1 MEGKK
6 IGVPFFRRGDVGGMT
21 YLISNNIV
29 NYLIVIATLTN
40 VTNWP
45 AELVYGRVIPG
56 MSIGLL
62 AGGLYYAFMG
72 HKLAEKEGRSDVTA
86 LPSGVS
92 TPAMFVI
99 LFGVVVPLHYA
110 IGNPMI
116 EWGAA
121 LAACFTGGLVE
132 FLGGIVGPFIKKQV
146 PRAALLGTVAG
157 IGFIWMATQG
167 VFDVFGDPVLGLP
180 ILVVAMAGV
189 FGGYFFPKRIP
200 PFVIAIVG
208 GIVYAFALGRSSI
221 DFSSIGWYFPDPVT
235 TAQALFSGFAVM
247 APYLTI
253 IIPIEIYNFIE
264 TMDNVESANAAG
276 DNYSVREAQFADGI
290 CTMLSALFG
299 GVVPNTVWLGHA
311 GLKKTGAGI
320 GYSVISGIVLGL
332 AGILGLFSFLSALV
346 PPAVCAITFLW
357 CAVIMTSQAYRACER
372 KHFAAVGVAM
382 VPPVADYLFTQVT
395 GAVGVAGVWTETLET
410 GLAGFNAETTRLLL
424 DNGVMWNGVPAVKAG
439 AIIIGLILGTAVA
452 CMIDKRLEKAAVVF
466 LCGAVLS
473 LFGCIHSAA
482 LGVYFTSPFMIA
494 YIIAAAL
501 CLAFHLGRN
510 SWFRADKDYDYVY
523 GRRAVC
529 SSISPGGG
537 GVGAGP

>member
-1 MEGKK
+1 MKEKK
-6 IGVPFFRRGDVGGMT
+6 IDMPFFRRGDVGGMT

-29 NYLIVIATLTN
+29 NYLIVIATLTY

-45 AELVYGRVIPG
+45 AELIYGRVIPG

-62 AGGLYYAFMG
+62 IGGLYYAYMG
-72 HKLAEKEGRSDVTA
+72 YKLAKKEGRSDVTA

-92 TPAMFVI
+92 TPAMFVM

-110 IGNPMI
+110 IGDPMI

-121 LAACFTGGLVE
+121 MAACFVGGLVE
-132 FLGGIVGPFIKKQV
+132 FLGGIVGPFIKKQL

-200 PFVIAIVG
+200 PFVVAIVG

-221 DFSSIGWYFPDPVT
+221 DFSAVGWYFPNPVT
-235 TAQALFSGFAVM
+235 TAQALLSGFAVM

-276 DNYSVREAQFADGI
+276 DNYNVREAQFADGC
-290 CTMLSALFG
+290 CTMLSSVFG
-299 GVVPNTVWLGHA
+299 GIVPNTVWLGHA
-311 GLKKTGAGI
+311 GLKKTEAGI
-320 GYSVISGIVLGL
+320 GYSVVSGIILGL

-357 CAVIMTSQAYRACER
+357 CAIIMTSQAYRACER
-372 KHFAAVGVAM
+372 KHFAAIGVAM

-395 GAVGVAGVWTETLET
+395 GSVGVAEVWTETLET
-410 GLAGFNAETTRLLL
+410 GLTGYNAEITRLLL

-439 AIIIGLILGTAVA
+439 AIIIGLILGTVVVF
-452 CMIDKRLEKAAVVF
+452 MIDRRLEKAAAIF

-473 LFGCIHSAA
+473 LFGFIHSAT

-494 YIIAAAL
+494 YLIAAAL
-501 CLAFHLGRN
+501 CLVFHLGRN
-510 SWFRADKDYDYVY
+510 TWFKADKDYDYV
-523 GRRAVC
+523 
-529 SSISPGGG
+529 
-537 GVGAGP
+537 